1 MKSVVGSFN
10 VDVQI
15 KNGKMCHL
23 KGFQH
28 SWTPWKPG
36 NVWTNDDLENPGG
49 KVLYKTMKII
59 KEQPFSSIQ

>member
-1 MKSVVGSFN
+1 MKRVVGSFN

-15 KNGKMCHL
+15 KNGKMCLL

-36 NVWTNDDLENPGG
+36 NVWTNDALENPGG
-49 KVLYKTMKII
+49 KVL
-59 KEQPFSSIQ
+59 